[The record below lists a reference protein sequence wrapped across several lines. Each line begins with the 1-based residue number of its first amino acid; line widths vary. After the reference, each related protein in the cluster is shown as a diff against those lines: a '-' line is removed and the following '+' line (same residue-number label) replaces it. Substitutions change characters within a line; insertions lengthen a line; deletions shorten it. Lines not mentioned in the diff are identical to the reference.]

1 MINKLYVPQPW
12 MDLIWKKKLSLQK
25 SFQIKYDKN
34 IIYQYGKLIIHNIL
48 GEEFL
53 EQPIPEQFKTTISGG
68 KLKTAPNEAAA

>member
-1 MINKLYVPQPW
+1 MIYN
-12 MDLIWKKKLSLQK
+12 
-25 SFQIKYDKN
+25 N
-34 IIYQYGKLIIHNIL
+34 GKLIIITL